1 MQPSCKNRSVPK
13 RNGAQGQLGKA
24 GLRRTK
30 ARECILGT
38 LLEADRPLTHQQIS
52 AQLTAVDIDK
62 VTLYRTLNKL
72 KDTGLVHAVQGIGGT
87 LLFCAN
93 PVASVSCPG
102 NHAHFQCRGCGAM
115 QCIEAQKLPRIVMTS
130 GAQVETKQLVAFGLC
145 PVCAQSRRPKQEKG
159 ASTQHQPSQNPRR
172 GSPGKG
178 HR

>member
-1 MQPSCKNRSVPK
+1 MQPSCKNKSVP
-13 RNGAQGQLGKA
+13 RRERALEQIRKA

-30 ARECILGT
+30 AREWILGI

-52 AQLTAVDIDK
+52 AELTAVDSDK
-62 VTLYRTLNKL
+62 VTLYRTLNTL
-72 KDTGLVHAVQGIGGT
+72 KESGLVHAVQGIGGT

-115 QCIEAQKLPRIVMTS
+115 QCIEAQKLPRIVMTR
-130 GAQVETKQLVAFGLC
+130 GAQVEAKQLVAFGLC
-145 PVCAQSRRPKQEKG
+145 PVCAQSRCHRRG
-159 ASTQHQPSQNPRR
+159 GRASNQQQPLQDPRR
-172 GSPGKG
+172 GSRVKG

>member
-1 MQPSCKNRSVPK
+1 M
-13 RNGAQGQLGKA
+13 A

-30 ARECILGT
+30 AREWILSS

-52 AQLTAVDIDK
+52 EKLTAHDIDK
-62 VTLYRTLNKL
+62 VTLYRTLNTL

-93 PVASVSCPG
+93 PVTSASCPG

-115 QCIEAQKLPRIVMTS
+115 QCIEAQKLPRIVMTG

-145 PVCAQSRRPKQEKG
+145 PVCAQSCSHRRHRDASSQKQPLRNHRKG
-159 ASTQHQPSQNPRR
+159 SHV
-172 GSPGKG
+172 KG
-178 HR
+178 